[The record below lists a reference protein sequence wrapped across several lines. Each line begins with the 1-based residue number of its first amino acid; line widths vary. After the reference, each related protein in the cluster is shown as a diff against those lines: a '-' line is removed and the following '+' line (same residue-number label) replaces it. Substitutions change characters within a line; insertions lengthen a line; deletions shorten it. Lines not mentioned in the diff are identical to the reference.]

1 LITFVQK
8 EVVVGILIINLAKT
22 KLFKMKRVQLLS
34 LTLIAIIL
42 TACNQP
48 VKNKETVKKE
58 VFGKYQGKEIY
69 LLTLTNKPGNI
80 IKLTNYGAK
89 INWIEVPDKNGKKE
103 NITFG
108 YDNFDATQKGDM
120 SFGSVVG
127 RYANR
132 IAKGKFTLD
141 GVEYTLPLN
150 NGPNTLHGGPAGWHS
165 VVWNTEVLKNNQYPA
180 VKFTYISPDM
190 EEGFPGTMNV
200 EVVYTWTDKNEI
212 VMAYKCTTGK
222 KTVLNITNHAYFNL
236 HGDGV
241 GDILDHELTLKASA
255 FTPVDSVMIPTG
267 EIRPVAGTP
276 FDFTTP
282 HTIGERIDEKY
293 DQLILGRGYD
303 HNFILDNKEDVD
315 VTVYEPISGRV
326 LEVLTDQP
334 GMQLYTGNFLDG
346 TKIGHGGKP
355 YKFRSGLCLES
366 GHYPDSPNHPEF
378 PTTTINPGEI
388 LKSTTIYRF
397 SVK

>member
-1 LITFVQK
+1 
-8 EVVVGILIINLAKT
+8 
-22 KLFKMKRVQLLS
+22 MKRILLLS
-34 LTLIAIIL
+34 LALVVGAIFL
-42 TACNQP
+42 SSCNQSS
-48 VKNKETVKKE
+48 KNKEMVKQEIYGTHQGKE
-58 VFGKYQGKEIY
+58 VF
-69 LLTLTNKPGNI
+69 LLTLTNKAGNV
-80 IKLTNYGAK
+80 IKLTNFGAK
-89 INWIEVPDKNGKKE
+89 IIWIEVPDKNGKKG

-108 YDNFDATQKGDM
+108 YDTFEGTITGDM

-132 IAKGKFTLD
+132 IANAKFSLD
-141 GVEYTLPLN
+141 GIEYKLPVN
-150 NGPNTLHGGPAGWHS
+150 NGPNTLHGGPGGWHS
-165 VVWNTEVLKNNQYPA
+165 VIWNTEVLKDKEFPA

-190 EEGFPGTMNV
+190 EQGFPGTMNV
-200 EVVYTWTDKNEI
+200 EVVYTWTDNNEI
-212 VMAYKCTTGK
+212 VMDYKCTTDK
-222 KTVLNITNHAYFNL
+222 KTVINITNHAYFNL
-236 HGDGV
+236 HGAGN
-241 GDILDHELTLKASA
+241 GDILDHVLTLRASA

-282 HTIGERIDEKY
+282 HTIGERINEKY

-303 HNFILDNKEDVD
+303 HNYILDNRDPVD
-315 VTVYEPISGRV
+315 VTVYEPTSGRV
-326 LEVLTDQP
+326 LEVITDQP

-355 YKFRSGLCLES
+355 YKYRSGFCLES

-378 PTTTINPGEI
+378 PTTVLNPGETLI
-388 LKSTTIYRF
+388 TKTIYRF